1 MPNLIILHE
10 APITYKADKARFGGM
25 WYSLTWTLRRPYM
38 VPEIYPLCCKV
49 LWNRGWDIHMSCG
62 QPPCWMMMSLGVILA
77 NIYIYIIYIYIRNV
91 YIYIYTYN
99 IIYIYIYMWEYH
111 SPWTGNSYKVRAP
124 GTSSFLNLLISS
136 LYSPW
141 TKTWSRLYAVT
152 SPFRF
157 QGPQLVGTVYM
168 LYNPSLSWWNL
179 YNGFI
184 IIDLWD
190 IHI

>member
-1 MPNLIILHE
+1 MILSHLDLAKTLHGTWNLS
-10 APITYKADKARFGGM
+10 
-25 WYSLTWTLRRPYM
+25 SLLQSPLKQRVGYPY
-38 VPEIYPLCCKV
+38 ELWSTPL
-49 LWNRGWDIHMSCG
+49 LNDDEFRGYTSQYIH
-62 QPPCWMMMSLGVILA
+62 IH
-77 NIYIYIIYIYIRNV
+77 NIYIYV
-91 YIYIYTYN
+91 MCIYIYTYN
-99 IIYIYIYMWEYH
+99 IIYIYMWEYH